1 MHVKDCEMSQAKY
14 SEHVLNRPGAPTRS
28 ASFGRRLRGAGTLAR
43 RAWREAYV
51 RRLVVWDAGCALVAG
66 GAGYLAGFGAAH
78 VWTAPES
85 LAFVLASPVVW
96 VAAMHAQRAYEQ
108 HYLWEG
114 LEEFRRVIFAGALV
128 LAAVATASW
137 GLRLNIDHV
146 FVVVALLSATC
157 LTLTQRLGQREWLH
171 RQRAKGR
178 LLQTTL
184 LVGRPPGVAQ
194 LHERLQRE
202 ARFGY
207 RVIGCCLP
215 LGNGTTFHGL
225 PVLGGPDDVVDVVYR
240 YEVDTVAVLPSPE
253 LDGPAL
259 RRLGWDLERTQ
270 AELLL
275 APAVTEIAGPR
286 ARVRP
291 VCGMALLQME
301 RPELRGV
308 RRLVKS
314 AFDRT
319 CAALGILVLAPVL
332 LGLALMVKATSPGP
346 ILFRQERVGR
356 DGRIFSMIKFRSM
369 QVDAEHRIEMLSAA
383 NEGNGVLFKIR
394 NDPRVTPVGRVL
406 RRYSLDELPQLF
418 NVLKGEMSLVGP
430 RPPLP
435 SEVGRFGIDMHRRF
449 VVKPGL
455 TGLWQVS
462 GRSDLS
468 LDESVR
474 IDIHYVEHWS
484 LLLDLMILW
493 RTVGAVLRGKGAY

>member
-1 MHVKDCEMSQAKY
+1 MSQAKY
-14 SEHVLNRPGAPTRS
+14 SEHVLRRPGAPTRS

-51 RRLVVWDAGCALVAG
+51 RRLVVGDAGCALLAAM
-66 GAGYLAGFGAAH
+66 AGYLAGFGAAH
-78 VWTAPES
+78 AWTAPES
-85 LAFVLASPVVW
+85 LALVVALPAVW
-96 VAAMHAQRAYEQ
+96 VTAMHAQRSYEQ

-114 LEEFRRVIFAGALV
+114 LEEFRRVLMGGALVFAGA
-128 LAAVATASW
+128 AIASW
-137 GLRLNIDHV
+137 GLHLDVDRG
-146 FVVVALLSATC
+146 FVVTAVLSATG
-157 LTLTQRLGQREWLH
+157 LTLAHRLGQREWLR

-178 LLQTTL
+178 FLQTTL
-184 LVGRPPGVAQ
+184 LVGRPSGVAA
-194 LHERLQRE
+194 LHEQLLSE
-202 ARFGY
+202 ARYGY

-215 LGNGTTFHGL
+215 PGNGTTFHGL
-225 PVLGGPDDVVDVVYR
+225 PVLGGPDDVVDAVHR

-253 LDGPAL
+253 QDGPAL
-259 RRLGWDLERTQ
+259 RRLGWDLERTP

-286 ARVRP
+286 VRVRP
-291 VCGMALLQME
+291 VCGMSLLQMA

-308 RRLVKS
+308 RRLVKA

-319 CAALGILVLAPVL
+319 GAALGILILAPVL
-332 LGLALMVKATSPGP
+332 LGLGVAVKVSSPGP

-369 QVDAEHRIEMLSAA
+369 VVDAERRIEVLSGA

-394 NDPRVTPVGRVL
+394 NDPRVTRVGRIL

-418 NVLKGEMSLVGP
+418 NVLRGDMSLVGP

-435 SEVGRFGIDMHRRF
+435 SEVGRFGADMHRRF

-462 GRSDLS
+462 GRSNLS
-468 LDESVR
+468 LGESVR

-493 RTVGAVLRGKGAY
+493 RTVGAVLRGDGAY